1 MAGQKKWGKD
11 GYLQNFEKSREGGYV
26 YTGELWQADG
36 GERRRILTKLWLLC
50 AGQLLAAILPGFFTT
65 AGFSGSF
72 YVILPY
78 VFWLISA
85 CYLAY
90 LLGGMTFGGNPLRG
104 YVYERSVARY
114 IPCAGAASFGAALT
128 ALGLLVFFL
137 RGGTGQGG
145 ALCFGCCLFQV
156 ISFLVIRKW
165 EIVEIWEKIN

>member
-1 MAGQKKWGKD
+1 MARQKKWGKD

-26 YTGELWQADG
+26 YTGELWQADEV
-36 GERRRILTKLWLLC
+36 ERCKILTRLWVLC

-90 LLGGMTFGGNPLRG
+90 LLGRMTFGGNPLRG

-128 ALGLLVFFL
+128 ALGLLLFFV

-145 ALCFGCCLFQV
+145 ALCLVCCLFQG
-156 ISFLVIRKW
+156 ISFLFIRKW
-165 EIVEIWEKIN
+165 KIPEIWRKI